1 MSPAFAMGGIQAAML
16 ANQPSIDFTVF
27 YKPFTFQV
35 WMSFFLIW
43 FYFGFVLYF
52 ISRFSQKMKLESR
65 FKEDSFSLSESVWY
79 FSMMALHFGLDRNVT
94 SISGKIL
101 QIYWSFFTIIVVA
114 IYTANLAAFFS
125 GSGVSNSR
133 PLWF

>member
-65 FKEDSFSLSESVWY
+65 FKEDSFSLSEPVWY